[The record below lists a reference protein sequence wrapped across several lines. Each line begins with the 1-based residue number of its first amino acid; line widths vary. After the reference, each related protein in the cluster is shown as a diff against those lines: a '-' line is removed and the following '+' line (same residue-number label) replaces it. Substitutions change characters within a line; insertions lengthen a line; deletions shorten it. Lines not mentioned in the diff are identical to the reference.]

1 MAELIDWGL
10 AESTGI
16 RTAPGGPELSMT
28 AAAAEVQ
35 SLRQAADQVRDPV
48 RRITGLTA
56 PDTAAA
62 VVVVDRAEWIRS
74 NTAAMRHVLGP
85 VASATG
91 SGGLLQPVTSRLA
104 AVQLGLAFGWLS
116 AKVLG
121 QYEVLPGDD
130 GPPRLLLVA
139 PNIVAAAQELGVDA
153 ADFRLWVCLH
163 EETHRVQFT
172 AVPWLAGFFRDSV
185 TELVSDLDVGPG
197 EVLARLAAGVRDRDD
212 GGIATW
218 VQSPAMRSR
227 MNGLVAFMSLIEG
240 HADWVMDQAA
250 EVVPSAVALRATFEE
265 RRRAHGLLDTVIR
278 RLLGVDA
285 KMAQYRDG
293 AAFVRTAVAR
303 VGRDGFNEVWREPGT
318 LPLLSE
324 IHNPAAWITRVAGR

>member
-1 MAELIDWGL
+1 MGELIDWGL
-10 AESTGI
+10 AEATGI

-28 AAAAEVQ
+28 AAEAEVQ
-35 SLRQAADQVRDPV
+35 GLRRAADQVREPV

-56 PDTAAA
+56 PDTAEA
-62 VVVVDRAEWIRS
+62 VVVDRAEWIRS
-74 NTAAMRHVLGP
+74 NTSAMRQVLGP
-85 VASATG
+85 AVSAAAT
-91 SGGLLQPVTSRLA
+91 GGLLQPVTSRLA

-121 QYEVLPGDD
+121 QYEVLPGDA

-139 PNIVAAAQELGVDA
+139 PNIVAATRDLGVDA

-172 AVPWLAGFFRDSV
+172 AVPWLAGFFQDSV

-197 EVLARLAAGVRDRDD
+197 EVLTRVAAGVRNRDD
-212 GGIATW
+212 GGLAAW

-227 MNGLVAFMSLIEG
+227 MNGLVAFMSLVEG

-250 EVVPSAVALRATFEE
+250 EVVPSSAALRATFEE
-265 RRRAHGLLDTVIR
+265 RRRSHGLVDTVIR

-293 AAFVRTAVAR
+293 AAFVRAVVAR
-303 VGRDGFNEVWREPGT
+303 VGRDGFNEVWREPRT

-324 IHNPAAWITRVAGR
+324 IHDPDRWIARVAGR